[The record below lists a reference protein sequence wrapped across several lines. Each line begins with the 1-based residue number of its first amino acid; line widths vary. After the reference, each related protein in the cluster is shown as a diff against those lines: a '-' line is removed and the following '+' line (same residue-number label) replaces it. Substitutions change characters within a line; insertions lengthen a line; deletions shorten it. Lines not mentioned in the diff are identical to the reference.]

1 MPARRS
7 ILIFEYLLASP
18 GAWRDASESM
28 QRESISMLAALVQ
41 DFARLPDVR
50 PTVLI
55 ASDALAM
62 FRELAGLPQYIEMLE
77 LECDPS
83 EWLNCRTRTPENFE
97 ATLIIAPEC
106 HGILVQLLRQLQTD
120 PWRKIRNINLD
131 WQLAE
136 IFSDKLLTFQWLKQ
150 HELATPATIAISR
163 EKHDALLSAR
173 NCQHFILDGEKLPQ
187 SSGLGVLKP
196 RDGVGCEGVSFI
208 QLQGEEFSTTEIA
221 DDGDRKWLLQ
231 SYVPGRA
238 CSVGLIGGRGFGPT
252 TILPPAIQ
260 TLQLRNGSPVYCGG
274 RIPSDSELQDAIM
287 PLAEKLVSA
296 LGEFSGYL
304 GVDVVVEQSSNNKLK
319 ATVIEVNPRL
329 CTSYVGYRQATS
341 CNLAAL
347 MLSGHSEA
355 ALCWHS
361 ETIEFE
367 ANGQILSSPEF

>member
-1 MPARRS
+1 VSASRS

-18 GAWRDASESM
+18 GAWRDASVSM
-28 QRESISMLAALVQ
+28 QRESISMLAALVH

-55 ASDALAM
+55 ASDAMAM
-62 FRELAGLPQYIEMLE
+62 FRELAGLPQCIEMLE
-77 LECDPS
+77 LESDPS
-83 EWLNCRTRTPENFE
+83 EWLNCRNCNPDNFD

-120 PWRKIRNINLD
+120 DRWRKIRNINLD

-136 IFSDKLLTFQWLKQ
+136 IFSDKLLTFQWLQQ

-163 EKHDALLSAR
+163 EKRDALLSAR
-173 NCQHFILDGEKLPQ
+173 NCQHFILDGETLPQ

-208 QLQGEEFSTTEIA
+208 QLPGENFSTTEIT
-221 DDGDRKWLLQ
+221 DDGDRNWLLQ

-238 CSVGLIGGRGFGPT
+238 CSVGLVGGRGFRPT

-274 RIPSDSELQDAIM
+274 RIPSDPELQNAIM
-287 PLAEKLVSA
+287 PLAEKLASA

-304 GVDVVVEQSSNNKLK
+304 GVDVVVEQSSNSKLK
-319 ATVIEVNPRL
+319 ATVIELNPRL
-329 CTSYVGYRQATS
+329 CTSYVGYRQATN

-347 MLSGHSEA
+347 MFSGHSKT
-355 ALCWHS
+355 ALSWHS
-361 ETIEFE
+361 QTIEFE
-367 ANGQILSSPEF
+367 ANGRILSSP